1 MNVRLSAA
9 SRQNRN
15 SGLSQGLQG
24 SNASDWAVWLLGQ
37 LPRERVAPAI
47 VGLQGSAPR
56 LYYAISLL
64 WSFMESW
71 IAPPLG
77 GLSWT
82 CGLGSWKHA
91 WCLSLLATCTYTRRG
106 AAFNFARTVGPCSER
121 CQIGRAWCRE
131 RGYIS

>member
-47 VGLQGSAPR
+47 VGLQSSAPQ

-64 WSFMESW
+64 WSFMLDCTS
-71 IAPPLG
+71 LG

-82 CGLGSWKHA
+82 RGPGTYKHT
-91 WCLSLLATCTYTRRG
+91 WHLSLLAPCRYTKRG
-106 AAFNFARTVGPCSER
+106 AAFSFARTAGLIVTS
-121 CQIGRAWCRE
+121 
-131 RGYIS
+131 